1 MKLTTKTMK
10 NRNTNW
16 KPKTHDEIEDAISSF
31 LKHGGKI
38 KQLEAQ
44 QPAPKLIFDSLE
56 HEDWRMVCE
65 ITGIDK
71 STGML
76 N

>member
-1 MKLTTKTMK
+1 MK
-10 NRNTNW
+10 NLNTNW

-38 KQLEAQ
+38 KQLESQ
-44 QPAPKLIFDSLE
+44 QDATLNLDSVE
-56 HEDWRMVCE
+56 SGNWEIVCK

-71 STGML
+71 STRVL

>member
-10 NRNTNW
+10 NRNTNR

-44 QPAPKLIFDSLE
+44 QNETLNLDSIGS
-56 HEDWRMVCE
+56 EDWKIVCK

-71 STGML
+71 STRML